1 MDLSEVLDK
10 AQAALKVKFN
20 DLNLLRVALTHSSFA
35 YEIGG
40 AEFNEKLEFLG
51 DSVLGIIVTEF
62 IFHRFPQMQ
71 EGNLAKLRANLVKAE
86 TLAEVAAEID
96 LGSLLLIGK
105 GAEASGG
112 RENESILADCLE
124 ALIGAVYL
132 DQGYKVTKELVLKL
146 LEKKIFAE
154 AQKKELGD
162 PKTLLQEMTMN
173 RWSVLPDYHIT
184 DQKGPAHRPIFQAEV
199 VIHGQVFGRGV
210 GTSKKKA
217 EQLAAK
223 EALKEISK
231 LEF

>member
-1 MDLSEVLDK
+1 MKLTEVLEAAQK
-10 AQAALKVKFN
+10 ALNIKFK
-20 DLNLLRVALTHSSFA
+20 DENLLRVALTHSSFA

-40 AEFNEKLEFLG
+40 AEFNEKMEFLG

-86 TLAEVAAEID
+86 TLADVAREMN

-132 DQGYKVTKELVLKL
+132 DQGYEVTKKLVLEL

-154 AQKKELGD
+154 AEKKELGD
-162 PKTLLQEMTMN
+162 PKTLLQEMTMD
-173 RWSVLPDYHIT
+173 RWSVLPEYEIT

-199 VIHGQVFGRGV
+199 YIHGQVFGKGV

>member
-1 MDLSEVLDK
+1 MDISEALDR
-10 AQAALKVKFN
+10 AQKELGVTFN

-40 AEFNEKLEFLG
+40 VEFNEKLEFLG
-51 DSVLGIIVTEF
+51 DSVLGIVVTEF
-62 IFHRFPQMQ
+62 IFHRFPQLQ

-86 TLAEVAAEID
+86 TLAEVAANIN
-96 LGSLLLIGK
+96 LGDFLLIGK
-105 GAEASGG
+105 GAEAAGG

-124 ALIGAVYL
+124 AILGAVYL
-132 DQGYKVTKELVLKL
+132 DQGYDVTKRLILKL

-162 PKTLLQEMTMN
+162 PKTLLQETTMD
-173 RWSVLPDYHIT
+173 RWSVLPEYQIT
-184 DQKGPAHRPIFQAEV
+184 DQKGPAHRPIFQAQV
-199 VIHGQVFGRGV
+199 SIHGQVFGKGV

-217 EQLAAK
+217 EQIAAK

>member
-1 MDLSEVLDK
+1 MALSEVLEK
-10 AQAALKVKFN
+10 AQEVLKIKFN

-86 TLAEVAAEID
+86 TLAEVAVEIG
-96 LGSLLLIGK
+96 LGSMLLIGR

-132 DQGYKVTKELVLKL
+132 DQGYKVTKELTLKL

-173 RWSVLPDYHIT
+173 RWSVLPDYQIT

-199 VIHGQVFGRGV
+199 LIHGQVFGKGV